1 MITIIQTT
9 ADVEKFINCLI
20 QEENLNFHPDEDFKN
35 YVQVD
40 TGLPSYTEEEAELRN
55 HLLDQS
61 FDICERY
68 QADIY
73 QIGIE
78 ILFNQLTPKR

>member
-20 QEENLNFHPDEDFKN
+20 QEENRNFHPDEDFSN
-35 YVQVD
+35 YVHAD
-40 TGLPSYTEEEAELRN
+40 TGLPSYTQEEVELRN
-55 HLLDQS
+55 HLLDRC
-61 FDICERY
+61 FHICEKY

-78 ILFNQLTPKR
+78 TLFNQLTPKR